1 MPVKLVLTSCSSKP
15 VRFQISSE
23 MQRMEPNTGV
33 RILQLT
39 LANNIIFTLI
49 NPTFQPFN
57 VKSQV
62 NSIPVLLCADS
73 NDHMTLCLYIS
84 LYGCV
89 HTARE
94 LAKLLLCADSND
106 HMTLCLYISLYGC
119 VHTAR
124 ELAKRSDAKRGEATP
139 SEAKRQGRD

>member
-1 MPVKLVLTSCSSKP
+1 
-15 VRFQISSE
+15 
-23 MQRMEPNTGV
+23 MEPNTGV

-84 LYGCV
+84 LGKSLRLCS
-89 HTARE
+89 HCKRTGEAR
-94 LAKLLLCADSND
+94 
-106 HMTLCLYISLYGC
+106 
-119 VHTAR
+119 
-124 ELAKRSDAKRGEATP
+124 RSDAKRGEARQ
-139 SEAKRQGRD
+139 SEAARQRLANTSEFV